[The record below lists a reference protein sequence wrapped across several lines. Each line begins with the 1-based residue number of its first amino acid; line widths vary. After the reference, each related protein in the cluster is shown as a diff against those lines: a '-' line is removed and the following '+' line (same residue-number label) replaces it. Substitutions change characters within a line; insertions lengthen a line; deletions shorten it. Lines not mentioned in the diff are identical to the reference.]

1 MKSVFICTLPRTGS
15 SLLAA
20 DMRSTDALG
29 EPREFFNR
37 PRYERLIE
45 RWDIPRGDLD
55 AYISKLLEKTASPNG
70 VLGVKLMVRHL
81 DILTKEGMLPPEPG
95 RLRNLTKHF
104 GDVVVVKL
112 LRKDKLRQ
120 AISLTKA
127 QQTGKWGV
135 LKEQTAEPF
144 YDREALIANL
154 VRIVEDEAMWE
165 RELEASELT
174 PSITIDYEDIPSSR
188 DELLLEIAEL
198 LELPD
203 AAEIVAN
210 RDREDVK
217 LQKQS
222 DSLTEEWY
230 DRFING

>member
-20 DMRSTDALG
+20 DMRSTNALG
-29 EPREFFNR
+29 TPREFFNR

-55 AYISKLLEKTASPNG
+55 AYIAKLHAKTASPNG
-70 VLGVKLMVRHL
+70 VLAVKLMVRHL

-95 RLRNLTKHF
+95 RLRNLTNHF

-144 YDREALIANL
+144 YDRDALVANL

-174 PSITIDYEDIPSSR
+174 PAITIDYEDIPPAR
-188 DELLLEIAEL
+188 DELLLQIAEL

-203 AAEIVAN
+203 PAAIVAN
-210 RDREDVK
+210 RDREDIK

-230 DRFING
+230 DRFISG

>member
-20 DMRSTDALG
+20 DMRSTNALG
-29 EPREFFNR
+29 APREFFNR

-45 RWDIPRGDLD
+45 RWDVPRGDLD
-55 AYISKLLEKTASPNG
+55 AYISKLLQKTASPNG

-144 YDREALIANL
+144 FDREALIANL

-174 PSITIDYEDIPSSR
+174 PSITIDYEDIPPAR
-188 DELLLEIAEL
+188 EELLLEIAEL

-210 RDREDVK
+210 RDRGDVK

>member
-20 DMRSTDALG
+20 DMRSTNALG
-29 EPREFFNR
+29 TPREFFNR
-37 PRYERLIE
+37 PRYERLTNK
-45 RWDIPRGDLD
+45 WDVPRGDLD
-55 AYISKLLEKTASPNG
+55 AYIAKLHAKTASPNG
-70 VLGVKLMVRHL
+70 VLAVKLMVRHL
-81 DILTKEGMLPPEPG
+81 DILTTEGMLPPEPG

-135 LKEQTAEPF
+135 LKEQTADPF
-144 YDREALIANL
+144 YDRDALIANL

-174 PSITIDYEDIPSSR
+174 PSITIDYEDIPAAR
-188 DELLLEIAEL
+188 DELLLEIAGL

-203 AAEIVAN
+203 AAAIVAN
-210 RDREDVK
+210 RDREDIK

-222 DSLTEEWY
+222 DALTEEWY
-230 DRFING
+230 DRFISG

>member
-20 DMRSTDALG
+20 DMRSTNALG

-45 RWDIPRGDLD
+45 RWGLPRGDLD

-70 VLGVKLMVRHL
+70 VLAVKLMVRHL

-104 GDVVVVKL
+104 GDVVVIKL

-174 PSITIDYEDIPSSR
+174 PSITIDYEDIPPAR
-188 DELLLEIAEL
+188 EELLLEIAEL

>member
-104 GDVVVVKL
+104 GDVVVIKL

>member
-1 MKSVFICTLPRTGS
+1 ML
-15 SLLAA
+15 
-20 DMRSTDALG
+20 
-29 EPREFFNR
+29 NR
-37 PRYERLIE
+37 RQRQMCI
-45 RWDIPRGDLD
+45 RDR
-55 AYISKLLEKTASPNG
+55 
-70 VLGVKLMVRHL
+70 
-81 DILTKEGMLPPEPG
+81 
-95 RLRNLTKHF
+95 TKHF
-104 GDVVVVKL
+104 GDVVVIKL

-144 YDREALIANL
+144 YDRDALIANL

-174 PSITIDYEDIPSSR
+174 PSITLDYEDIPGAR
-188 DELLLEIAEL
+188 DELLLEIAGL
-198 LELPD
+198 LDLPD

-210 RDREDVK
+210 RDREDIK

-222 DSLTEEWY
+222 DALTEEWY
-230 DRFING
+230 DRFIGG